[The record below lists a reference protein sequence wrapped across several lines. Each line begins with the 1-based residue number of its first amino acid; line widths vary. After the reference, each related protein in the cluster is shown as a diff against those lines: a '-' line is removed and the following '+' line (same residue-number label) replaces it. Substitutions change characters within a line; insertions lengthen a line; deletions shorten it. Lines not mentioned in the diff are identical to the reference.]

1 MRFYNQERIQL
12 NLNNKSPIEY
22 RTQAA

>member
-1 MRFYNQERIQL
+1 YNQERIQL